1 MSDGPYRSLPM
12 SRCWKRLAEFS
23 ENENFGDA
31 DMCAA
36 AVEALERTCRKGLPA
51 EVTEGLRRVFL
62 EQQAGLFADRRPE
75 AVEALQPLAAGNAIG
90 KLLLDHAV
98 CVLHEGGGGERGL
111 TEAAERM
118 LTAVGAR
125 ATLQIEEH
133 YVRDAAPFLTRQVVG
148 RIEQALDAA
157 DKLTLARQLCGLGA
171 GAARRVSLKHK
182 DIDDGVP
189 L

>member
-1 MSDGPYRSLPM
+1 M
-12 SRCWKRLAEFS
+12 SRFWKRLAKFS
-23 ENENFGDA
+23 ENQNFGDA

-51 EVTEGLRRVFL
+51 EFMEGLRRVFL
-62 EQQAGLFADRRPE
+62 EHQAALFDDRRLVAGE
-75 AVEALQPLAAGNAIG
+75 DLRPLAAGNAIG

-98 CVLHEGGGGERGL
+98 CVLHEGGGGESGL

-125 ATLQIEEH
+125 GILQVEEH
-133 YVRDAAPFLTRQVVG
+133 YVREAPASLTRQVVG

-157 DKLTLARQLCGLGA
+157 DKRSLARRLCGLEA
-171 GAARRVSLKHK
+171 GAARRGSLKHK